1 METVSSMASM
11 RFILL
16 VVLVNVVVIAVALAC
31 WKKK

>member
-16 VVLVNVVVIAVALAC
+16 VVLVNVVIIAVVLAC